1 MQWLVPRYLE
11 QAMYAFAR
19 NQEQMRKNMQETF
32 GGLFPFP
39 GLEELGKQNM
49 ALFEK
54 TLKMFSPFPKPGEW
68 PAGQAQP
75 PGAPGEKPAGP
86 TAGDEA
92 NLKELTDRLNALQTQ
107 IDALAKKK

>member
-11 QAMYAFAR
+11 HAMYAFAR

-39 GLEELGKQNM
+39 GLEEMGKQNM

-54 TLKMFSPFPKPGEW
+54 TMKMFSPFPKPGE
-68 PAGQAQP
+68 GQAEAP
-75 PGAPGEKPAGP
+75 LAPGAQGEKPAGA
-86 TAGDEA
+86 AGEEA
-92 NLKELTDRLNALQTQ
+92 NIKELTDRLNALQSQ